1 MKHQH
6 ILFSTLLVALT
17 VSAYPA
23 QAQEIPER
31 KPILDCGS
39 VCESCGFLNLF
50 REGRG
55 VSASGNYNM
64 TCGFWEC
71 KNCPRKHAAAESAG
85 GTLLRA
91 VLTASNPAL
100 SQEISKH
107 RNRLLFDP
115 SRRILAV
122 RGVDCRS
129 LQVVA
134 ASILSVDQA
143 NALGTFDI
151 PTLESFFVE
160 VQASLDASV
169 READERMTQG

>member
-1 MKHQH
+1 MKHNH
-6 ILFSTLLVALT
+6 ILFSTLFVALAA
-17 VSAYPA
+17 SAYPA
-23 QAQEIPER
+23 QAQEIPEK
-31 KPILDCGS
+31 KPVLDCGS

-55 VSASGNYNM
+55 VSTSGNYNM

-85 GTLLRA
+85 ATLLRT
-91 VLTASNPAL
+91 VLTASDPAL
-100 SQEISKH
+100 PQEVATH
-107 RNRLLFDP
+107 RNRLLFDQ

-134 ASILSVDQA
+134 ASILSVDRA
-143 NALGTFDI
+143 KALETLNI
-151 PTLESFFVE
+151 PTLESFFAE
-160 VQASLDASV
+160 VRASRDASV
-169 READERMTQG
+169 RETDESTTQG